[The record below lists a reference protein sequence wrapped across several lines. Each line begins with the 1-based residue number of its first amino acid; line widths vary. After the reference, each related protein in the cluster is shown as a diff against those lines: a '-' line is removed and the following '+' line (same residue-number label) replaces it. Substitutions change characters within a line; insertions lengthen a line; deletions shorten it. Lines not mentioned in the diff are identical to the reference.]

1 MIQQKKWY
9 FNSETVI
16 TAQNVQKIAE
26 LITVGAVK
34 NVMNHSSRDLYRLYK
49 GLLADIYRPQDSLEL
64 YSDGYDYVQE
74 AICFLCNY
82 LGKKTSDL
90 CTDKFGKKAPVS
102 TACARH
108 IGRLLFKNYRKIAA
122 YETCS
127 LEDTTSPENTIKSP
141 AQPTEKDYHRYDT
154 LIKKMSLRAYEYD
167 TLCALMS
174 GMQLTEMSKFFNV
187 NRTTIYRRKL
197 AIQKKYLSAANA
209 VQ

>member
-34 NVMNHSSRDLYRLYK
+34 NVMIHSSRDLYRLYK
-49 GLLADIYRPQDSLEL
+49 GLLADIYRPQGSLEL

-74 AICFLCNY
+74 AICFLCEFF
-82 LGKKTSDL
+82 GKKAGDL
-90 CTDKFGKKAPVS
+90 CTDKFGKKAPLS
-102 TACARH
+102 TACARY
-108 IGRLLFKNYRKIAA
+108 IGRLLFKNYRKGAA

-127 LEDTTSPENTIKSP
+127 FEDTTLPQITIEPLETS
-141 AQPTEKDYHRYDT
+141 EKDYRRYDI

-167 TLCALMS
+167 TLGALMS

>member
-16 TAQNVQKIAE
+16 KPSNIQKIAE

-34 NVMNHSSRDLYRLYK
+34 NVMIHSSRDLYRLYK
-49 GLLADIYRPQDSLEL
+49 GLLADINRPQDSLEL

-82 LGKKTSDL
+82 LGKKAGDL
-90 CTDKFGKKAPVS
+90 CPDKHGKKVPVS
-102 TACARH
+102 TACARY
-108 IGRLLFKNYRKIAA
+108 IGRLLFKNYRKVAA

-127 LEDTTSPENTIKSP
+127 FEDTTLPQIAIEPQK
-141 AQPTEKDYHRYDT
+141 ATEKDYRRYDT

-174 GMQLTEMSKFFNV
+174 GMQLTEMSRFFNV

-197 AIQKKYLSAANA
+197 AIQKKYLAAVGA
-209 VQ
+209 LQ

>member
-1 MIQQKKWY
+1 M
-9 FNSETVI
+9 I

-34 NVMNHSSRDLYRLYK
+34 NVMIHSSRDLYRLYK
-49 GLLADIYRPQDSLEL
+49 SLLADIYRPQDSLEL

-82 LGKKTSDL
+82 LGKKAGDL
-90 CTDKFGKKAPVS
+90 CPDKHGKKAPVS
-102 TACARH
+102 TACARY

-127 LEDTTSPENTIKSP
+127 FEDTTLPENTIKNP
-141 AQPTEKDYHRYDT
+141 AQPTEKDYRRYDM

-174 GMQLTEMSKFFNV
+174 GMQLTEISRFFNV

-197 AIQKKYLSAANA
+197 AIQRKYLSAVGAL
-209 VQ
+209 Q

>member
-16 TAQNVQKIAE
+16 AQSNVQKIAE

-34 NVMNHSSRDLYRLYK
+34 NVMIHSSRDLYRLYK
-49 GLLADIYRPQDSLEL
+49 GLLADINRPQNSLEL

-74 AICFLCNY
+74 AICFLCDY
-82 LGKKTSDL
+82 LGKKTGDL
-90 CTDKFGKKAPVS
+90 CTDKYGKKVPVS
-102 TACARH
+102 TSCARY
-108 IGRLLFKNYRKIAA
+108 IGRLLFKNCRKVAA

-127 LEDTTSPENTIKSP
+127 FEDTTLPENTIKSP
-141 AQPTEKDYHRYDT
+141 TQQTEKDYRRYDT

-174 GMQLTEMSKFFNV
+174 GMQPTEMSRFFHV

-197 AIQKKYLSAANA
+197 AIQKKYLSS
-209 VQ
+209 VGTLQ

>member
-16 TAQNVQKIAE
+16 TPQNVQKIGE
-26 LITVGAVK
+26 LITIGAVK
-34 NVMNHSSRDLYRLYK
+34 NVMIHSSRDLYRLYK
-49 GLLADIYRPQDSLEL
+49 GLLADINRPQDSLEL

-74 AICFLCNY
+74 SIYFLCEF
-82 LGKKTSDL
+82 LGKKAGDL

-102 TACARH
+102 TACARY
-108 IGRLLFKNYRKIAA
+108 IGRLLFKNYRKVAV

-127 LEDTTSPENTIKSP
+127 FEDTTLPEIAMEPQETS
-141 AQPTEKDYHRYDT
+141 EKGYKHYDT

-174 GMQLTEMSKFFNV
+174 GMCLTEMSKFFGV

-197 AIQKKYLSAANA
+197 AIRKKYLSAANA